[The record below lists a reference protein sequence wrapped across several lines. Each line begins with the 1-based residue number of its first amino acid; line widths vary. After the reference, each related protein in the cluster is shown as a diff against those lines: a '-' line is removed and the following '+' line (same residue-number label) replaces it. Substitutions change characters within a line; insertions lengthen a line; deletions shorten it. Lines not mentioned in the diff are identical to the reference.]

1 MYVIIIMPSKKIGD
15 FNNSTENEWGIDV
28 IANIVKVND
37 VGEDRTCERCAQKVL
52 YRDLEIE
59 DDTGSCNLR
68 IKIGK
73 NISNEYI
80 KSLDG
85 KKRIKL
91 VGVGWLNVQRR
102 LSTIANPKFPDQSS
116 KVLVDDE
123 IERELARDRL

>member
-1 MYVIIIMPSKKIGD
+1 MYVIIMPSKKIGD
-15 FNNSTENEWGIDV
+15 FNNLTENDWGLDV

-37 VGEDRTCERCAQKVL
+37 VIEDVSCASCGQNAL

-91 VGVGWLNVQRR
+91 IGVGWLGVQRR
-102 LSTIANPKFPDQSS
+102 LSTIVNKKFPDQSS